1 MEREFECRVTE
12 KSVSFPLAPN
22 LSPRLSSQFQFVI
35 IFPFLVDDEENFLR
49 LYFRGELGPL
59 SGISKQYHD
68 GGGKKNV
75 PKKASHA
82 VSHFAGVNEQKPER
96 RAEQKIV
103 IKRVRSFLP

>member
-22 LSPRLSSQFQFVI
+22 LSPRRSSQFQFVI
-35 IFPFLVDDEENFLR
+35 IFPFLVDDEESFLR

-68 GGGKKNV
+68 GGGKKSSE
-75 PKKASHA
+75 KKHHMPFPILLALMNRSRR
-82 VSHFAGVNEQKPER
+82 GER
-96 RAEQKIV
+96 GK
-103 IKRVRSFLP
+103 K